1 MPILDNNNLI
11 CVENK
16 KYIENYSLESK
27 PMISGKAVDLNEAI
41 IKIKNILKESK
52 SIHIDGMDCDLS
64 TIDNALK
71 FAEKKKCSIN
81 HKRAENINNFY
92 LSFQKFGGSFT
103 SFNELKNRS
112 DF

>member
-64 TIDNALK
+64 TIDQALK
-71 FAEKKKCSIN
+71 FAEKKV
-81 HKRAENINNFY
+81 
-92 LSFQKFGGSFT
+92 
-103 SFNELKNRS
+103 FNQS
-112 DF
+112 

>member
-11 CVENK
+11 CVKNK

-27 PMISGKAVDLNEAI
+27 PMISGKAVDFNEAI

-71 FAEKKKCSIN
+71 FAEKKSVQSIIREQ
-81 HKRAENINNFY
+81 KILIIFICLFKIWWFFY
-92 LSFQKFGGSFT
+92 FI
-103 SFNELKNRS
+103 
-112 DF
+112 